1 MNEPHNAIDLA
12 IGHSKSGS
20 LMVPGWTPHFWGSVV
35 PKHTKTHHSGR
46 RSSQT
51 QLCTCLG
58 LHHRR
63 STHHLRRRHLGGS
76 LNQKALQKRHPPWAI
91 RPKRDRKRF
100 ETSKTKDFDMLQK
113 AALLRH
119 PIWRRPLTRVSTGR
133 RRVESPA
140 NSSRGEF
147 VSGKGRLVG
156 LSAATVVVYK
166 EKSQDHQTPSSSFFL
181 PPSNKRLKMVLKK
194 TKHSAMSS
202 AEFRIF
208 KRFPPSSSAVFIHV
222 HPRSAQ
228 FSAWHHRK
236 HVAPHAPLPG
246 RLRFLGSSAKPATSH
261 EPRGLRGTDPDGRTQ
276 RHVSSGREGGKLR

>member
-166 EKSQDHQTPSSSFFL
+166 A
-181 PPSNKRLKMVLKK
+181 KRLLKK
-194 TKHSAMSS
+194 TANIPPATREKPRPSKTFFILLPSPKQQASENGPQKNEAFGHVQR
-202 AEFRIF
+202 RIPHLQEVPILLQRSF
-208 KRFPPSSSAVFIHV
+208 
-222 HPRSAQ
+222 HPCSAQ
-228 FSAWHHRK
+228 RRVGRRSECTELGEPRL
-236 HVAPHAPLPG
+236 AP
-246 RLRFLGSSAKPATSH
+246 RRRKPATSH
-261 EPRGLRGTDPDGRTQ
+261 ERRGLG
-276 RHVSSGREGGKLR
+276 